1 MHSTSLLVAAF
12 AAAAAATP
20 LGSGSGSWGS
30 SSESGSAWTTS
41 YYATGSSAPAS
52 YQTGSSSAPASYQT
66 YSAPSYSNGA
76 SNWGPGSSGSAVST
90 GLLGNPS
97 ATPNPKPSAGTIAK
111 LLTEDTRVD
120 RFTEIQ
126 AEVAAGNFNLVFD
139 FNPKAN
145 PIAANA
151 SQPLGGQ
158 VDLANRKNFP
168 LLTDLGISAAGIF
181 FGACGLNTPHI
192 HPDAAEFFTVVTDSH
207 IETGFV
213 LENGFVAEQRTN
225 LTLFQGTAFPQGSI
239 HWQQNLDCYPAVAI
253 AGLNSEDP
261 GASSIAQNFLINTS
275 GDIVDASL
283 GFPKQIDA
291 NNFADFKKAIPVS
304 LAKGVEECLIRCNL
318 KY

>member
-1 MHSTSLLVAAF
+1 MHTTSLLVAAF

-20 LGSGSGSWGS
+20 VGQSWGS
-30 SSESGSAWTTS
+30 SSSSGSDAWTTS
-41 YYATGSSAPAS
+41 YYASSTTAPAS
-52 YQTGSSSAPASYQT
+52 YQTQSAP
-66 YSAPSYSNGA
+66 PSYSNGA
-76 SNWGPGSSGSAVST
+76 GNWGSGSNSVST

-97 ATPNPKPSAGTIAK
+97 AVPNPKPTAGTIAK

-126 AEVAAGNFNLVFD
+126 AEIAAGNFNLKFD

-151 SQPLGGQ
+151 TQPLGGQ

-168 LLTDLGISAAGIF
+168 LLTGMGMSSAGIF
-181 FGACGLNTPHI
+181 FAPCGLNTPHI
-192 HPDAAEFFTVVTDSH
+192 HPDAAEFFTVVTDSN

-225 LTLFQGTAFPQGSI
+225 LTLFQGTAFPMGSI
-239 HWQQNLDCYPAVAI
+239 HWQQNLDCKPAVAI

-261 GASSIAQNFLINTS
+261 GASSIAQNYLINTS

-291 NNFADFKKAIPVS
+291 NNFADFKKAIPIS
-304 LAKGVEECLIRCNL
+304 LAKGVEECLIRCNMQ
-318 KY
+318 Y

>member
-20 LGSGSGSWGS
+20 MGSWES
-30 SSESGSAWTTS
+30 SSASDAWTTS
-41 YYATGSSAPAS
+41 YYASS
-52 YQTGSSSAPASYQT
+52 TTAPASYQT
-66 YSAPSYSNGA
+66 YSSAPPSYSNGA
-76 SNWGPGSSGSAVST
+76 GNWGSGSGSVST

-97 ATPNPKPSAGTIAK
+97 AVPNPKPTAGTIAK

-126 AEVAAGNFNLVFD
+126 AEVAAGNFNLKFD

-151 SQPLGGQ
+151 TQPLGGQ

-168 LLTDLGISAAGIF
+168 LLTGLGISAAAIF
-181 FGACGLNTPHI
+181 FAPCGLNTPHI
-192 HPDAAEFFTVVTDSH
+192 HPDATEFFTLVTDTNM
-207 IETGFV
+207 ETGFV

-239 HWQQNLDCYPAVAI
+239 HWQQNLDCKPAVGI

-275 GDIVDASL
+275 GDIVDAAL

-291 NNFADFKKAIPVS
+291 NNFADFKKNIPVS
-304 LAKGVEECLIRCNL
+304 LAKGVEECLIRCNMQ
-318 KY
+318 Y

>member
-1 MHSTSLLVAAF
+1 MHSTTLLVAAF

-20 LGSGSGSWGS
+20 LGTGSYGS
-30 SSESGSAWTTS
+30 SSSSPPYPTSTGEGSAWTTS
-41 YYATGSSAPAS
+41 YYG
-52 YQTGSSSAPASYQT
+52 TGSSSAPASYQT
-66 YSAPSYSNGA
+66 NSAPPYSTGGG
-76 SNWGPGSSGSAVST
+76 SWHSGSGSSVST
-90 GLLGNPS
+90 GLLGNPN
-97 ATPNPKPSAGTIAK
+97 ATPNPKPTPGTIAK

-120 RFTEIQ
+120 RFTEIA
-126 AEVAAGNFNLVFD
+126 AEVASGNLALKFD
-139 FNPKAN
+139 FNPTAN

-168 LLTDLGISAAGIF
+168 LLTGLGISAAAIF
-181 FGACGLNTPHI
+181 FEPCGLNTPHI
-192 HPDAAEFFTVVTDSH
+192 HPDATEFFTVVTDSN

-225 LTLFQGTAFPQGSI
+225 LTLFQGTAFPMGSI

-283 GFPKQIDA
+283 GFPKQIDQ
-291 NNFADFKKAIPVS
+291 NNFAEFKKAIPVT
-304 LAKGVEECLIRCNL
+304 LARGVEECLIRCNI

>member
-1 MHSTSLLVAAF
+1 V
-12 AAAAAATP
+12 
-20 LGSGSGSWGS
+20 
-30 SSESGSAWTTS
+30 
-41 YYATGSSAPAS
+41 
-52 YQTGSSSAPASYQT
+52 
-66 YSAPSYSNGA
+66 
-76 SNWGPGSSGSAVST
+76 
-90 GLLGNPS
+90 
-97 ATPNPKPSAGTIAK
+97 AK
-111 LLTEDTRVD
+111 LLTEDTRVT

-126 AEVAAGNFNLVFD
+126 SEIAAGNFNLKFD
-139 FNPKAN
+139 FNPNAN

-158 VDLANRKNFP
+158 VDLANRANFP
-168 LLTDLGISAAGIF
+168 ILTGLGISAAGIF
-181 FGACGLNTPHI
+181 FEPCGLNTPHI
-192 HPDAAEFFTVVTDSH
+192 HPDATEFLTVVTDSN

-225 LTLFQGTAFPQGSI
+225 LTLFQGTVFPQGSI

-283 GFPKQIDA
+283 GFPKQIDQ
-291 NNFADFKKAIPVS
+291 NNFADFKKAIPVT
-304 LAKGVEECLIRCNL
+304 LAQGVEECLIRCNL

>member
-1 MHSTSLLVAAF
+1 MHSSSLLVAAF
-12 AAAAAATP
+12 AAAAVATP
-20 LGSGSGSWGS
+20 LGTGSGSYAS
-30 SSESGSAWTTS
+30 SSNPPYPTASSTWATS
-41 YYATGSSAPAS
+41 YT
-52 YQTGSSSAPASYQT
+52 SSAPASYQT
-66 YSAPSYSNGA
+66 YSAPSYSNG
-76 SNWGPGSSGSAVST
+76 GGHSGSGTPAST
-90 GLLGNPS
+90 GLLGNPN
-97 ATPNPKPSAGTIAK
+97 AVPNPKPSAGTIAK

-126 AEVAAGNFNLVFD
+126 AEIAAGNFNLKFD

-151 SQPLGGQ
+151 TQPLGGQ

-168 LLTDLGISAAGIF
+168 LLTGLGISAAGIF
-181 FGACGLNTPHI
+181 FGPCGLNTPHI
-192 HPDAAEFFTVVTDSH
+192 HPDATEMFTVVTDSN

-225 LTLFQGTAFPQGSI
+225 LTLFQGTAFPMGSI
-239 HWQQNLDCYPAVAI
+239 HWQQNLDCSPAVAI

-304 LAKGVEECLIRCNL
+304 LARGVEECLIRCNL

>member
-20 LGSGSGSWGS
+20 LGTGRGSYGS
-30 SSESGSAWTTS
+30 SSSNPPYPTSTGSWTTS
-41 YYATGSSAPAS
+41 YA
-52 YQTGSSSAPASYQT
+52 SSAPASYQT
-66 YSAPSYSNGA
+66 YSAPSYSNGGGQWHSNGGA
-76 SNWGPGSSGSAVST
+76 SAST

-97 ATPNPKPSAGTIAK
+97 AVPNPKPSAGTVAK
-111 LLTEDTRVD
+111 LLTEDTRVA
-120 RFTEIQ
+120 RFQEIQ
-126 AEVAAGNFNLVFD
+126 SEIAAGNLNLKFD

-145 PIAANA
+145 PIAANVT
-151 SQPLGGQ
+151 QPLGGQ
-158 VDLANRKNFP
+158 VDLANRANFP
-168 LLTDLGISAAGIF
+168 ILTDLGISAAGIF
-181 FGACGLNTPHI
+181 FGPCVLNSPHN
-192 HPDAAEFFTVVTDSH
+192 HPDATEFLTVVTDSN

-225 LTLFQGTAFPQGSI
+225 LTLFQGTVFPQGSI

-283 GFPKQIDA
+283 GFPKQIDQ
-291 NNFADFKKAIPVS
+291 NNFAEFKKAIPVT
-304 LAKGVEECLIRCNL
+304 LAQGVEECLIRCNL

>member
-20 LGSGSGSWGS
+20 VGQSWGS
-30 SSESGSAWTTS
+30 SSDAWTTS
-41 YYATGSSAPAS
+41 YYTSTTAPAS
-52 YQTGSSSAPASYQT
+52 YQTNSVAP
-66 YSAPSYSNGA
+66 PSYSNGA
-76 SNWGPGSSGSAVST
+76 GNWGSGSNSVST

-97 ATPNPKPSAGTIAK
+97 ATPNPKPTAGTIAK
-111 LLTEDTRVD
+111 LLTEDSRAD
-120 RFTEIQ
+120 RISEI
-126 AEVAAGNFNLVFD
+126 ATEVAAGTLSLTFD

-158 VDLANRKNFP
+158 VDLAFRKNFP
-168 LLTDLGISAAGIF
+168 LLTGLGLSAAGIF
-181 FGACGLNTPHI
+181 FEPCGLNTPHI
-192 HPDAAEFFTVVTDSH
+192 HPDASEFFTVVTDSH
-207 IETGFV
+207 ISTGFV
-213 LENGFVAEQRTN
+213 MENAFATEQRAN
-225 LTLFQGTAFPQGSI
+225 LTLFQGTAFPMGSI

-275 GDIVDASL
+275 GDIVDATL
-283 GFPKQIDA
+283 GFPKSIDA
-291 NNFADFKKAIPVS
+291 NNFAAFKKNIPTP
-304 LAKGVEECLIRCNL
+304 LAQGVEECLIRCNI

>member
-12 AAAAAATP
+12 AAVAAATP
-20 LGSGSGSWGS
+20 LGTGSGSYGAS
-30 SSESGSAWTTS
+30 SSSPPYPTSSGSWTTS
-41 YYATGSSAPAS
+41 YYASEAS
-52 YQTGSSSAPASYQT
+52 TAPASYQT
-66 YSAPSYSNGA
+66 YSTPSYSNGGGQ
-76 SNWGPGSSGSAVST
+76 WHGSSVST
-90 GLLGNPS
+90 GLLGNPN

-126 AEVAAGNFNLVFD
+126 AEVAAGNFNLKFD

-151 SQPLGGQ
+151 TQPLGGQ
-158 VDLANRKNFP
+158 VDLANRVTYP
-168 LLTDLGISAAGIF
+168 VVTDLGISMAGIF
-181 FGACGLNTPHI
+181 FAPCGLNTPHI
-192 HPDAAEFFTVVTDSH
+192 HPRATEFLTLVTDSH
-207 IETGFV
+207 MSTGFV

-225 LTLFQGTAFPQGSI
+225 LTLYQGTVFPQGSI

-261 GASSIAQNFLINTS
+261 GASSIAQNYLINTS

-283 GFPKQIDA
+283 GFPKSIDGS
-291 NNFADFKKAIPVS
+291 NFAAFKKAIPVTLS
-304 LAKGVEECLIRCNL
+304 QGVEECLIRCNI

>member
-20 LGSGSGSWGS
+20 LGTGSGSYGS
-30 SSESGSAWTTS
+30 SSSNPPYPTSTGSWTTS
-41 YYATGSSAPAS
+41 YTSSAPA
-52 YQTGSSSAPASYQT
+52 QT
-66 YSAPSYSNGA
+66 YSAPSYSNGGGQWQ
-76 SNWGPGSSGSAVST
+76 SHPGAPAST
-90 GLLGNPS
+90 GLLGNPT
-97 ATPNPKPSAGTIAK
+97 AVPNPKPSAGTVAK
-111 LLTEDTRVD
+111 LLTEDTRVT
-120 RFTEIQ
+120 RFQEIQ
-126 AEVAAGNFNLVFD
+126 AEVAAGNFNLKFD

-151 SQPLGGQ
+151 TQPLGGQ
-158 VDLANRKNFP
+158 VDLANRANFP
-168 LLTDLGISAAGIF
+168 ILTGLGISAAGIF
-181 FGACGLNTPHI
+181 FEPCGLNTPHI
-192 HPDAAEFFTVVTDSH
+192 HPDATEFLTVVTDSN

-225 LTLFQGTAFPQGSI
+225 LTLFQGTVFPQGSI
-239 HWQQNLDCYPAVAI
+239 HWQQNLDCSPAVAI

-275 GDIVDASL
+275 GDIVDAAL
-283 GFPKQIDA
+283 GFPKSIDA

-304 LAKGVEECLIRCNL
+304 LAQGVEECLIRCNI